1 MKIHIVK
8 KGDTLYELA
17 NKYGT
22 TLEQIIALNPQIADP
37 NVIDVGMKVKIPSG
51 HKKPEPAASDY
62 VYKHVVQQGDTLW
75 KLGKAWDVPLAAMIQ
90 ANGHLKNPNVL
101 MTGDIVYV
109 PKAHHGHGHG
119 QGQGQG
125 QGHHSQVPG
134 PGYHKPS
141 TEPFP
146 QAPVQQQPEPMQ
158 PVEPTP
164 AVQEPAAPAPSLG
177 EMSTQP
183 AMPIP
188 IVPAQPIMPMP
199 TTPSMPAM
207 PAPNMGM
214 APSSDATLNEPYP
227 QAQHPFAQFH
237 IQATEVFAYPSAEQP
252 EPVAYPAYSPY
263 QEAPCEPMPQMAMP
277 AMPAM
282 SAMPAMPAMPA
293 MTAPMAIKNDCG
305 CGGPSTHEMPWM
317 NVPTGYPSGPLNQ
330 PWQGAAPMM
339 ADGQDMASMPG
350 LPGFYPPVMPYDRP
364 QAPFPF
370 AYQNDPYGIPYA
382 GANYQAPYESAIYP
396 QVHTHELTESTDTE
410 EELEI
415 DIRKG
420 RKSSANA
427 RSAKKAR
434 SASESPLEAFLRRQ
448 QRIPEK
454 PAQTKQA
461 LPWINV

>member
-90 ANGHLKNPNVL
+90 ANSHLKNPNVL

-109 PKAHHGHGHG
+109 PKAHQGHGHG
-119 QGQGQG
+119 QGQGS
-125 QGHHSQVPG
+125 HSQVPG

-146 QAPVQQQPEPMQ
+146 QAPVQQQSEQVQPFEPM
-158 PVEPTP
+158 P
-164 AVQEPAAPAPSLG
+164 AVQEPAVQEPAVQEPAVPAPSLG
-177 EMSTQP
+177 EMSVQP
-183 AMPIP
+183 AIPMPP
-188 IVPAQPIMPMP
+188 MPAQPTMPLP
-199 TTPSMPAM
+199 PMPAM

-214 APSSDATLNEPYP
+214 APSGDATLHEPYP

-237 IQATEVFAYPSAEQP
+237 IQATEVFAYPSEEQP

-263 QEAPCEPMPQMAMP
+263 QEAPCEPMPV
-277 AMPAM
+277 
-282 SAMPAMPAMPA
+282 MPAMPAMPA
-293 MTAPMAIKNDCG
+293 MTAPTAIKNDCG
-305 CGGPSTHEMPWM
+305 CGGPSTYEMPWM
-317 NVPTGYPSGPLNQ
+317 NVPSGYPSGQLNQ

-339 ADGQDMASMPG
+339 GDGQGMASMPG

-364 QAPFPF
+364 QTPFPF

-382 GANYQAPYESAIYP
+382 GANYQAPYESAILP

-420 RKSSANA
+420 KKASANA

-448 QRIPEK
+448 QRTPEK

-461 LPWINV
+461 MPWINV